1 MVRRIRSWRIQIP
14 KSAPR
19 GTKIKESFGS
29 RLFDIVDI
37 LIVCLLLACV
47 LIPLIHIVAA
57 SFSNPSLF
65 VGHKGI
71 LLWPEGFSLASYQAV
86 FKNTFLW
93 TGYANTLFIVIVGTV
108 LNVLLSMVAAYCLS
122 RKHVA
127 AGPTIMKLLVFT
139 MYFSGGMIPLYLVVK
154 GVGLYGSRWAL
165 ILPTLVDTYNLI
177 IMRTAFAGVPDSL
190 EESAKLDGA
199 NAWTILWRIMAP
211 LVKPT
216 VAVITLYYAVSHW
229 NSWFNAM
236 LFLRDKTQYPL
247 QLILRQILIQNRHGR
262 HDSRCGL
269 PRERDNPVRDCCGC
283 HTAYPLYLSVRSEVL
298 CQGCYDRRH
307 QGLICTVKKEKLPCA
322 YLMSKMY
329 NGICAGSAEVRPLT
343 RRKRKSPPSSTP
355 MQAVTVYTPM
365 V

>member
-1 MVRRIRSWRIQIP
+1 M
-14 KSAPR
+14 
-19 GTKIKESFGS
+19 
-29 RLFDIVDI
+29 
-37 LIVCLLLACV
+37 
-47 LIPLIHIVAA
+47 
-57 SFSNPSLF
+57 
-65 VGHKGI
+65 
-71 LLWPEGFSLASYQAV
+71 

-247 QLILRQILIQNRHGR
+247 RQILIQNDTADMTAGA
-262 HDSRCGL
+262 DYLVSETIQYATVVVATL
-269 PRERDNPVRDCCGC
+269 PILCI
-283 HTAYPLYLSVRSEVL
+283 YPFVQKYF
-298 CQGCYDRRH
+298 
-307 QGLICTVKKEKLPCA
+307 VKGVMIGAIK
-322 YLMSKMY
+322 
-329 NGICAGSAEVRPLT
+329 G
-343 RRKRKSPPSSTP
+343 
-355 MQAVTVYTPM
+355 
-365 V
+365 